1 MKKEVKTYQY
11 WNDDFLFIGSGHPIG
26 QYKDYLLL
34 LRDVERIQ
42 GSLDHFDRWIKDGY
56 LDLDKNKADK
66 IRKLVDEKLP
76 NRDTDECN
84 PVLFMVKVKE

>member
-34 LRDVERIQ
+34 LRDAEGIQ
-42 GSLDHFDRWIKDGY
+42 RSMDHFDNRIKEGV
-56 LDLDKNKADK
+56 LTKEKADEL
-66 IRKLVDEKLP
+66 RKMIEEKLP
-76 NRDTDECN
+76 GIDTDECN
-84 PVLFMVKVKE
+84 PVLFVVKIKE